1 MEHGLPD
8 MAEVNNEGRK
18 NQITWAVAVH
28 QPVFDCRE
36 FSKWR

>member
-8 MAEVNNEGRK
+8 VAEVKKEGRK

-28 QPVFDCRE
+28 QPVLNCQE
-36 FSKWR
+36 F